1 MQHTPHPDLLHNLQQ
16 EMDDDLHP
24 VLRWIVDH
32 IKALGIAAATLV
44 ALVAGWSALEHYQD
58 VQLARTQEALARLAQ
73 QPPSTQ
79 TVAGLK
85 ALAAE
90 HPKIAVA
97 ALLEAAVHAGALQ
110 DSAEEAGLWQHVATR
125 ADSLTAVA
133 TLAQV
138 QALMRAQRFAEA
150 LALTQQ
156 TSWPEGLKPL
166 ALSAQAFAAE
176 SAGKPAQA
184 LAAYQELK
192 TLVSGSPYIDAKIT
206 LLQKN
211 PK

>member
-1 MQHTPHPDLLHNLQQ
+1 
-16 EMDDDLHP
+16 
-24 VLRWIVDH
+24 
-32 IKALGIAAATLV
+32 
-44 ALVAGWSALEHYQD
+44 
-58 VQLARTQEALARLAQ
+58 
-73 QPPSTQ
+73 
-79 TVAGLK
+79 
-85 ALAAE
+85 
-90 HPKIAVA
+90 
-97 ALLEAAVHAGALQ
+97 
-110 DSAEEAGLWQHVATR
+110 VATR